1 MSRQLDEA
9 ACDKTTKWGKYLN
22 NLLQREN
29 CPPSNTRFI
38 ICPVCAGGVELVS
51 DPLKLMKKKQ
61 AIWRDRESIGLDIDY
76 DKSGCAADVSDRYML
91 SLEVG
96 HVVARQVTNESN
108 GENDLEPLKVFISH
122 TRQLGSDAP
131 DVAELVRK
139 ELQRTR
145 LGRFFDAES
154 IQTTTQW
161 KEKIDSEASKRA
173 LLVVRTDHYSKRRWT
188 QREVRLAKQN
198 EVPIVAL
205 SALSSGDQYGCFML
219 DNVPT
224 IPFPAFPVGNA
235 DAIAPQEEDADAI
248 AHEEEDADVP
258 QRDAVLRALLRLVD
272 ECLKKAVW
280 EYTVEAYV
288 RANFDWVSLR
298 APEPTTIMDW
308 LQKKKRLGEDRH
320 LWVLHPDPPITS
332 EEWEILREMS
342 NLAGFKKSK
351 LTIVTP
357 RELDTR
363 GGSLQIGSDPQ
374 IPVSAGS
381 LCGVRIGISA
391 SMSDDLRRMGMDA
404 MHMDSAV
411 AELAR
416 HVFVQGGT
424 LVYGGRLFD
433 EDKPHDLML
442 VLGEEAKRYGNGI
455 RDPKEGSDETE
466 PDDTGCRPVFEN
478 FFAWSKYSKEIADR
492 LDVLQDRFYPDV
504 KFFVA
509 DPDGNC
515 RDLDSAR
522 EVLFRGDYP
531 AENHPNHECLTK
543 MREVL
548 IKESDIQI
556 VMGGRFHHDDKS
568 EDKLPGI
575 LEEVWM
581 AVKAGK
587 PLYIAGGFG
596 GVSRVIAERLGLT
609 DKTWLSRERLSK
621 KASEVL
627 DELEEYW
634 KKGGQE
640 RTGLNDEDLGLLAT
654 TSRPSIIMRL
664 VLKGQE
670 AAKMTSDNKATEK

>member
-1 MSRQLDEA
+1 
-9 ACDKTTKWGKYLN
+9 
-22 NLLQREN
+22 
-29 CPPSNTRFI
+29 
-38 ICPVCAGGVELVS
+38 
-51 DPLKLMKKKQ
+51 MKKKQ
-61 AIWRDRESIGLDIDY
+61 AIWRREINLDAYYEKKKSDADELDR
-76 DKSGCAADVSDRYML
+76 CAL
-91 SLEVG
+91 LLEVG
-96 HVVARQVTNESN
+96 HVVARQVANESH
-108 GENDLEPLKVFISH
+108 GRNDLEPIKVFISH
-122 TRQLGSDAP
+122 TRHLGSDTP
-131 DVAELVRK
+131 DVAGLVRH
-139 ELQRTR
+139 ELQETK
-145 LGRFFDAES
+145 LDSFFDAES
-154 IQTTTQW
+154 IQTTTDW
-161 KEKIDSEASKRA
+161 KKEIDSEASKRA
-173 LLVVRTDHYSKRRWT
+173 LLMVRTDHYSKRRWT

-224 IPFPAFPVGNA
+224 IPFPTFPAGDSN
-235 DAIAPQEEDADAI
+235 
-248 AHEEEDADVP
+248 ADVP
-258 QRDAVLRALLRLVD
+258 QREAVLRALLRLVD

-332 EEWEILREMS
+332 EEWEILRKMS
-342 NLAGFKKSK
+342 NLAGFRKSK

-363 GGSLQIGSDPQ
+363 GGSLQIGYDPQ

-381 LCGVRIGISA
+381 LHGVRIGISA
-391 SMSDDLRRMGMDA
+391 SMSDDLRRMGMDPI
-404 MHMDSAV
+404 HMDSAV

-433 EDKPHDLML
+433 EGKPHDLML

-455 RDPKEGSDETE
+455 RDPKEGADETE
-466 PDDTGCRPVFEN
+466 PDDAGCRPVFEN
-478 FFAWSKYSKEIADR
+478 LFAWSKYSKEIAGR
-492 LDVLQDRFYPDV
+492 LEKLQNNFYPDV
-504 KFFVA
+504 KFFVI

-515 RDLDSAR
+515 RDLGSAL
-522 EVLFRGDYP
+522 EVLCRGDYP
-531 AENHPNHECLTK
+531 VENHPNSECLTV

-548 IKESDIQI
+548 TEKSEIRIL
-556 VMGGRFHHDDKS
+556 MGGRFHHDDKS

-575 LEEVWM
+575 LEEAWM
-581 AVKAGK
+581 AAKKGK

-609 DKTWLSRERLSK
+609 DKTWLSHERLSK
-621 KASEVL
+621 EALKKL

-640 RTGLNDEDLGLLAT
+640 RTGLDDEDLGLLAT
-654 TSRPSIIMRL
+654 TYRPSIIMRL

-670 AAKMTSDNKATEK
+670 AVKMTSGQDS